1 MPTAQIAGEIIIQ
14 RPVAEVFDFVADER
28 NEPSYNPRML
38 TAEKV
43 SSGPVGA
50 GTRFRAAVRT
60 MGRTNWMT
68 IEITGYDRPRR
79 LESWTRLAMTDISG
93 RLAFE
98 PVADGTRMRWCWQ
111 LTPRGLVKLLTPAI
125 ARQGRRQE
133 QAIWA
138 SLKHHLEAPGSVR
151 DAIEGRRPDR
161 AGIARDQPD
170 PAAAAAGV
178 QRADRGLQR

>member
-1 MPTAQIAGEIIIQ
+1 MSTAQIAGEIIIQ
-14 RPVAEVFDFVADER
+14 KPVAEVFDFVADER

-50 GTRFRAAVRT
+50 GTRYRAAVRT

-79 LESWTRLAMTDISG
+79 LESSARLATMDIRG
-93 RLAFE
+93 GLAFE
-98 PVADGTRMRWCWQ
+98 PIADGTRMRWSWQ
-111 LTPRGLVKLLTPAI
+111 ITPRGPVKLLISAI

-138 SLKHHLEAPGSVR
+138 SLKRHLEAPCSG
-151 DAIEGRRPDR
+151 
-161 AGIARDQPD
+161 
-170 PAAAAAGV
+170 
-178 QRADRGLQR
+178 